1 MKKHLLL
8 LGATFVLG
16 LVLGYF
22 DLVVASALIP
32 ALGGLFV
39 AIKLNDRNVD
49 TASEV
54 KHLTAIRE
62 DLNDHTEGLVRVL
75 DSKDVVIS
83 DMAKQNEYL
92 KKDINKLM
100 KEMDKLMKVES
111 AAEVAE
117 EPAKKA
123 AKTTTKKTTTAKKT
137 K

>member
-39 AIKLNDRNVD
+39 AIKLNDRNID

-54 KHLTAIRE
+54 KHLTSIRE

-83 DMAKQNEYL
+83 EMSKENEYL
-92 KKDINKLM
+92 KKEINKLM

-111 AAEVAE
+111 AAEVAK

-123 AKTTTKKTTTAKKT
+123 TKTATKKTTTAKKT

>member
-39 AIKLNDRNVD
+39 AIKLNDRNID

-54 KHLTAIRE
+54 KHLTSIRE
-62 DLNDHTEGLVRVL
+62 DLNDHTEGLVRAL

-83 DMAKQNEYL
+83 DMIKENERL
-92 KKDINKLM
+92 K
-100 KEMDKLMKVES
+100 KEMDRLAKVVS
-111 AAEVAE
+111 AADAVK

-123 AKTTTKKTTTAKKT
+123 TKTTTKKTTTAKKT

>member
-39 AIKLNDRNVD
+39 AIKLNDRNID

-62 DLNDHTEGLVRVL
+62 DLNDHTEGLVRAL

-83 DMAKQNEYL
+83 DMIKENEYL
-92 KKDINKLM
+92 KK
-100 KEMDKLMKVES
+100 EMNRLAKV
-111 AAEVAE
+111 VAE
-117 EPAKKA
+117 AEAAKEPAKKA
-123 AKTTTKKTTTAKKT
+123 TKTTTKKTTTAKKT